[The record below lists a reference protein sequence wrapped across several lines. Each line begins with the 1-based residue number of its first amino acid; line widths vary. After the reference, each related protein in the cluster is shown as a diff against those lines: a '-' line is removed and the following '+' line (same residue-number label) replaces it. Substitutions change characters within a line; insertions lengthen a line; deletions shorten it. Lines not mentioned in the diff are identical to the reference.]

1 MQKLKALRARIT
13 DLKKMVVC
21 FSGGVDS
28 TLLLKLARE
37 VLGDNLL
44 AVTVVSE
51 LFPRNEQEESVRL
64 AQSIG
69 VEHLKITGDELANPL
84 FVANPENRCYH
95 CKNARFRLIREWA
108 RDRGFETVVDGANHD
123 DLGDYRPGMQANRE
137 QGIISP
143 LCEVGLNKD
152 EIRQL
157 SRSFG
162 LPTWDKPALACLA
175 SRIAYHQTITA
186 EKLKQVEA
194 GERYLRGLNLMGDI
208 RVRHHGPTA
217 RLEVDPEEISILT
230 SAEVRNPLTTYFKSI
245 GFDYVT
251 VDLQGYIRGSLNR
264 LILDD

>member
-1 MQKLKALRARIT
+1 VNKLDALRARIN
-13 DLKKMVVC
+13 DLKQIVVC

-28 TLLLKLARE
+28 TLLLKVAKE
-37 VLGDNLL
+37 ELGGNVL
-44 AVTVVSE
+44 AVTIVSE
-51 LFPRNEQEESVRL
+51 LFPRNEQEESASL

-69 VEHLKITGDELANPL
+69 VGHLKIKGEELANTL
-84 FVANPENRCYH
+84 FTVNPENRCYH
-95 CKNARFRLIREWA
+95 CKNARFRQIWEIALE
-108 RDRGFETVVDGANHD
+108 RGIEAVTDGTNHD
-123 DLGDYRPGMQANRE
+123 DIRDYRPGIQANRE

-152 EIRQL
+152 EIRKL

-230 SAEVRNPLTTYFKSI
+230 SAKVRNPLTTYFKFI
-245 GFDYVT
+245 GFDYVA